1 MGVRLRVFLQ
11 REEERTLRDMRQA
24 ESIGRRERDRATAIC
39 LSHYGWYVEKIASY
53 LEISIKT
60 VRKILTKWEKE
71 GLGGIYEK
79 KGRGR
84 AKKWHEEDMAYLEK
98 KLRNEQRRYNS
109 QQLSEVLARERGVTL
124 SSDRL
129 RRVLKKRG

>member
-1 MGVRLRVFLQ
+1 MGARLRVFLQ
-11 REEERTLRDMRQA
+11 GEEERTLREMRQA
-24 ESIGRRERDRATAIC
+24 ENLGKRERDRASAIC
-39 LSHYGWYVEKIASY
+39 LSHHGWYVEKIAAY
-53 LEISIKT
+53 LGIGVET
-60 VRKILTKWEKE
+60 VRKTLNKWKKE

-84 AKKWHEEDMAYLEK
+84 ARKWQEEDMKYVEE
-98 KLRNEQRRYNS
+98 KLRNEKRRYNS
-109 QQLSEVLARERGVTL
+109 KQLSEVLSKERGVTL